1 MKKVGTASPQGA
13 IPTFFYDWLCF
24 FFPNFVF
31 KEFEYS
37 QIVKG
42 IPLLLKNQGVFFA
55 FKKEKYYLC
64 LD

>member
-1 MKKVGTASPQGA
+1 LVLDEKGRNRSTARSDPYL
-13 IPTFFYDWLCF
+13 FYDWLCF

-42 IPLLLKNQGVFFA
+42 IPLLLKNQGVSFA
-55 FKKEKYYLC
+55 FLIFGIR
-64 LD
+64 